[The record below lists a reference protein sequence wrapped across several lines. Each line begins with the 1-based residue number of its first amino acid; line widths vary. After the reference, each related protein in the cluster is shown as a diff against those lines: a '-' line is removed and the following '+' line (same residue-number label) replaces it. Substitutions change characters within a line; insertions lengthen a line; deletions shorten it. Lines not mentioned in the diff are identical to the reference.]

1 MSRALPRVSTVSTS
15 TRSGHAARHSPRPA
29 ATTTRSATS
38 MAWTTRQARTRATCP
53 TSSSTRMVSAGSR
66 RARTG
71 SPSRP
76 ARRPCSMA
84 TGARSSSTPIPTTR
98 SRTPRP
104 QARDEVEPGSRAPLS
119 RRIDEGVSFRFEGG
133 DGVSQGLTD
142 LGRFAEPS
150 LYILLALADG
160 PKHGYAIM
168 TDVESMSGVPLGP
181 GTLYGALARLEQ
193 CGLIEA
199 LEPVERRR
207 PYRLTGAGATTLKAQ
222 LDGLAGFARMGLARV
237 REASE

>member
-1 MSRALPRVSTVSTS
+1 M
-15 TRSGHAARHSPRPA
+15 
-29 ATTTRSATS
+29 
-38 MAWTTRQARTRATCP
+38 
-53 TSSSTRMVSAGSR
+53 
-66 RARTG
+66 
-71 SPSRP
+71 
-76 ARRPCSMA
+76 
-84 TGARSSSTPIPTTR
+84 
-98 SRTPRP
+98 
-104 QARDEVEPGSRAPLS
+104 
-119 RRIDEGVSFRFEGG
+119 
-133 DGVSQGLTD
+133 SQGLTD

-150 LYILLALADG
+150 LYILLALSDG

-193 CGLIEA
+193 RGLIEA

-207 PYRLTGAGATTLKAQ
+207 PYRLTATGATTLKAQ